1 MCIEYTRL
9 FEHRKENVLS
19 SSLSRNRIAVVR
31 VWNFNF
37 AVFALGTGSIDSFL
51 QRRYVDETFIA
62 FDYTV

>member
-37 AVFALGTGSIDSFL
+37 AVFALGAGSIDSFL

-62 FDYTV
+62 FDYTI